1 MSITVNTNM
10 QALRIQGNLSKS
22 TEKMNTAMERMSSG
36 YKINSAKDDAAG
48 MAVSTKLETTI
59 SSSKVA
65 SDNVQIGSNLLDSSE
80 GTLDTILTNL
90 QRVRDLTEQASTG
103 TYSENDK
110 KAMFEEINQRMAQID
125 SLSSGTKFNEINL
138 FGDDKFSTEG
148 LDLQVGTDSTSAS
161 SLNIDASVFKS
172 AMVSQLGLF
181 NVVAGGDISIA
192 NADGTA
198 KTDSVVYIADDA
210 GALTKAANVDEALD
224 AIITGK
230 AYIGATSGVTDTD
243 DATAYTASS
252 FLDQMDNAI
261 ANVSDRITKIGAYQN
276 RLESISDS
284 LETQQTNLT
293 AANSTIKD
301 ADVAEES
308 ASYVSSQIL
317 QSASSTLLVQA
328 NSAPQIALTLI
339 KGQ

>member
-10 QALRIQGNLSKS
+10 QALRIQGNLSS
-22 TEKMNTAMERMSSG
+22 ATDKMNTAMERMSSG
-36 YKINSAKDDAAG
+36 SKINSAKDDAAG
-48 MAVSTKLETTI
+48 LAVSTKLETTI

-65 SDNVQIGSNLLDSSE
+65 SSNVQIGSNLLDSSE

-103 TYSENDK
+103 TYSESDK
-110 KAMFEEINQRMAQID
+110 AAMFEEISQRMEQIN
-125 SLSSGTKFNEINL
+125 SLSTGTKFNEIGL
-138 FGDDKFSTEG
+138 FSDEDLAENG
-148 LDLQVGTDSTSAS
+148 LNLQVGTDSSAAS
-161 SLNIDASVFKS
+161 SLNIDADVFKS
-172 AMVSQLGLF
+172 AMVSQLHMF
-181 NVVAGGDISIA
+181 NVAAGGDISIA

-210 GALTKAANVDEALD
+210 GALTAAANIDEALE
-224 AIITGK
+224 AIVTGK
-230 AYIGATSGVTDTD
+230 AYIGASGATDTD

-252 FLDQMDNAI
+252 FLTQVDQAI
-261 ANVSDRITKIGAYQN
+261 TNVSDRVTKIGAYQN

-339 KGQ
+339 KG

>member
-1 MSITVNTNM
+1 MAITVNTNM

-48 MAVSTKLETTI
+48 MAVSTKLQTTI

-110 KAMFEEINQRMAQID
+110 KAMFEEINQRMDQID
-125 SLSSGTKFNEINL
+125 SLSDGTKFNEIDL

-172 AMVSQLGLF
+172 AMVSQLHIF
-181 NVVAGGDISIA
+181 NVAAGGDISIA

-198 KTDSVVYIADDA
+198 KTDSIVYIADDA
-210 GALTKAANVDEALD
+210 GALTAAANIEEALD

-230 AYIGATSGVTDTD
+230 AYIGASGATDTD